1 MFPRGAGEHEKL
13 SETDTPA
20 LAAGRMTTIY
30 DYAGTPDSRALAAVL
45 ICFDL

>member
-13 SETDTPA
+13 SKTDTPA
-20 LAAGRMTTIY
+20 LAARRMTTTY
-30 DYAGTPDSRALAAVL
+30 DYARGQDSRALAAVL